1 MATQWIGWVP
11 QAPTVAESLVP
22 GISTLLQVLLLQREK
37 EQEVANQVYEATNW
51 RIYDLVTNQGFDV
64 ADAVDLVRTELES
77 HPQWERIRRAME
89 TYTPHAIGT
98 DGEGKVTF
106 RYTPP
111 RDILIMQAETEQN
124 REIMNHQAELEAQ
137 ADYRRYGLEEDRT
150 KLNHELNKEMTYLV
164 HTLERENMEL
174 SLEHQKELMRLENE
188 LNKALTTHNL
198 EEAHRLSLEMEQ
210 FLHDLGLEKL
220 AQEFQYQIMLNAQ
233 LAAIEEGHMMV
244 DRETQ
249 AYLQSQAHI
258 LELARMKEA
267 QGLEEESAKFY
278 DQLERD
284 RELWREERIVKPA
297 EERAEAAQARLM
309 ELDNKLQEGRIVL
322 EADQSLRL
330 QNARDLFD
338 LLKQAIAHGNEQEI
352 LRLQSELQKEIIALE
367 VELQLGSAKE
377 LEAFRNELIQINME
391 LEYGYTE
398 NLETHRA
405 NLQYLVQSGLITD
418 QGVMNII
425 ENYINHLNSL
435 EYLKQQGAQDIEL
448 QEHHQRFQAEQAD
461 IDRGL
466 ARNIPREQ
474 WTSLFIQNLN
484 ALKDQVGELS
494 DEDYQ
499 TAFYLTLD
507 QITEWNE
514 DGTSDREEKLVQLF
528 QALQYFPQLDA
539 TKIVGEDVKLLESK
553 GVIQPIQS
561 EQKPKRS
568 SVGGTLYSVTETLFP
583 EVTKDWLEDMPVTP
597 KGTSS
602 YAEIVNWLNWL
613 MDPLNKTGDSSL
625 FNLLEQLSPQGVTQP
640 QSQLQ
645 PENLSPLEKA
655 LLGLEEEDRDSDI
668 YLRRILSWPSV
679 RPYFNLPYNQ
689 GAK

>member
-11 QAPTVAESLVP
+11 QAPTVAESLAP
-22 GISTLLQVLLLQREK
+22 GLSTLLQVLLLQKEK
-37 EQEVANQVYEATNW
+37 EREIANQVYEATNW
-51 RIYDLVTNQGFDV
+51 RIYDLVANQGFDV

-77 HPQWERIRRAME
+77 HPQWEQIRRAME
-89 TYTPHAIGT
+89 IYTPHAIGS
-98 DGEGKVTF
+98 DGEGGVTF

-124 REIMNHQAELEAQ
+124 REIMNHQAELEAK

-220 AQEFQYQIMLNAQ
+220 AQEFQYQIMINAQ

-244 DRETQ
+244 DRETK
-249 AYLQSQAHI
+249 AYLQNQAHT

-284 RELWREERIVKPA
+284 RELWREEWIVKPA

-309 ELDNKLQEGRIVL
+309 ELENKLQEGRIVL

-330 QNARDLFD
+330 QNAQNIYE
-338 LLKQAIAHGNEQEI
+338 LLKQAIAHENDQEI

-377 LEAFRNELIQINME
+377 LEAFKNVLIQANME

-398 NLETHRA
+398 NLATHQA
-405 NLQYLVQSGLITD
+405 NLQYLLQSNLITD
-418 QGVMNII
+418 QAALDILRD
-425 ENYINHLNSL
+425 YLNHLNSL

-466 ARNIPREQ
+466 ARNITREQ
-474 WTSLFIQNLN
+474 WTSLFIQNLDT
-484 ALKDQVGELS
+484 LKDQVGELT

-507 QITEWNE
+507 QITTWNE

-539 TKIVGEDVKLLESK
+539 TKIVGEDVEFLESK
-553 GVIQPIQS
+553 GVIQPIQP
-561 EQKPKRS
+561 ELKPTLGRQILS
-568 SVGGTLYSVTETLFP
+568 SVEKGLRGPGDYLSALLQNLKQGNWWDPNRSIIENLDPTYGLKLLWGVYSPTPLVDALYSVP
-583 EVTKDWLEDMPVTP
+583 
-597 KGTSS
+597 TS
-602 YAEIVNWLNWL
+602 
-613 MDPLNKTGDSSL
+613 
-625 FNLLEQLSPQGVTQP
+625 
-640 QSQLQ
+640 
-645 PENLSPLEKA
+645 
-655 LLGLEEEDRDSDI
+655 EE
-668 YLRRILSWPSV
+668 
-679 RPYFNLPYNQ
+679 
-689 GAK
+689 

>member
-11 QAPTVAESLVP
+11 QAPTVAESLTP
-22 GISTLLQVLLLQREK
+22 GISTLLQVLLLQRER
-37 EQEVANQVYEATNW
+37 EREIANQVYEATNW
-51 RIYDLVTNQGFDV
+51 RIYDLVANQGFDV
-64 ADAVDLVRTELES
+64 ADAVDLVRAELES

-89 TYTPHAIGT
+89 IYTPQAIGT
-98 DGEGKVTF
+98 DGEGRVTF

-124 REIMNHQAELEAQ
+124 REIMNFQAELEAE

-164 HTLERENMEL
+164 HTLEKENMEL

-244 DRETQ
+244 DRETK
-249 AYLQSQAHI
+249 AYLQNQAHL

-267 QGLEEESAKFY
+267 QGLEHESAKYY

-284 RELWREERIVKPA
+284 RELWREEWIVKPA

-309 ELDNKLQEGRIVL
+309 ELNNKLQEGRIVL

-330 QNARDLFD
+330 QNAQNIYE

-377 LEAFRNELIQINME
+377 LEAFKNVLIQANME

-398 NLETHRA
+398 NLATHQA
-405 NLQYLVQSGLITD
+405 NLQYLLQSNLITD
-418 QGVMNII
+418 QAALDILRD
-425 ENYINHLNSL
+425 YLNHLNSL
-435 EYLKQQGAQDIEL
+435 EYLKQQGAQDLEL

-466 ARNIPREQ
+466 ARNVPREQ

-507 QITEWNE
+507 QITTWNE

-539 TKIVGEDVKLLESK
+539 TKIVGEDVEFLETK
-553 GVIQPIQS
+553 GVIPPIQPKL
-561 EQKPKRS
+561 KPKRLTPGQML
-568 SVGGTLYSVTETLFP
+568 VPGLTLFKETEEETKNWWEAMP
-583 EVTKDWLEDMPVTP
+583 EPT
-597 KGTSS
+597 GS
-602 YAEIVNWLNWL
+602 YGRDFMSWLNWIL
-613 MDPLNKTGDSSL
+613 KPFRKKTGNPLVD
-625 FNLLEQLSPQGVTQP
+625 NLNELEGDL
-640 QSQLQ
+640 
-645 PENLSPLEKA
+645 
-655 LLGLEEEDRDSDI
+655 
-668 YLRRILSWPSV
+668 
-679 RPYFNLPYNQ
+679 
-689 GAK
+689 

>member
-1 MATQWIGWVP
+1 MATQWIGWAP
-11 QAPTVAESLVP
+11 QTPTLAESLAP

-37 EQEVANQVYEATNW
+37 EQEIANQVYEATNW

-77 HPQWERIRRAME
+77 HPQWEQIRRAME

-98 DGEGKVTF
+98 DGEGRVTF
-106 RYTPP
+106 KYTPP

-198 EEAHRLSLEMEQ
+198 EETHRLSLEMEQ
-210 FLHDLGLEKL
+210 FLHDLGLERL

-284 RELWREERIVKPA
+284 RELWREEWIVKPA

-309 ELDNKLQEGRIVL
+309 ELDSKLQEGRIVL

-330 QNARDLFD
+330 QNAQNIYE
-338 LLKQAIAHGNEQEI
+338 LLKQAIAHENDQEI

-377 LEAFRNELIQINME
+377 LEAFKNVLIQANME

-398 NLETHRA
+398 NLATHQA
-405 NLQYLVQSGLITD
+405 NLQYLLQSNLITD
-418 QGVMNII
+418 QAAVDILRD
-425 ENYINHLNSL
+425 YLNHLNSL

-448 QEHHQRFQAEQAD
+448 QEHHQQFQAQQAD

-466 ARNIPREQ
+466 ARDIPREQ

-484 ALKDQVGELS
+484 ALKDQVGELT

-507 QITEWNE
+507 QITTWNE

-539 TKIVGEDVKLLESK
+539 TKIVGEDVEFLETK
-553 GVIQPIQS
+553 GVIQPIQP
-561 EQKPKRS
+561 ELKPKRLTPGQML
-568 SVGGTLYSVTETLFP
+568 VPGLTLFKETEEETKNWWEAMP
-583 EVTKDWLEDMPVTP
+583 EPTGSYGKDL
-597 KGTSS
+597 
-602 YAEIVNWLNWL
+602 INWLNWL
-613 MDPLNKTGDSSL
+613 VDPIRKLKTGNPLVD
-625 FNLLEQLSPQGVTQP
+625 NLNELEGDL
-640 QSQLQ
+640 
-645 PENLSPLEKA
+645 
-655 LLGLEEEDRDSDI
+655 
-668 YLRRILSWPSV
+668 
-679 RPYFNLPYNQ
+679 
-689 GAK
+689 

>member
-1 MATQWIGWVP
+1 
-11 QAPTVAESLVP
+11 
-22 GISTLLQVLLLQREK
+22 
-37 EQEVANQVYEATNW
+37 
-51 RIYDLVTNQGFDV
+51 
-64 ADAVDLVRTELES
+64 
-77 HPQWERIRRAME
+77 
-89 TYTPHAIGT
+89 
-98 DGEGKVTF
+98 
-106 RYTPP
+106 
-111 RDILIMQAETEQN
+111 MQAETEQN

-249 AYLQSQAHI
+249 AYLQSQAHT

-267 QGLEEESAKFY
+267 QGLEHESAKYY

-309 ELDNKLQEGRIVL
+309 ELDSKLQEGRIVL

-330 QNARDLFD
+330 QNAQNIYE

-377 LEAFRNELIQINME
+377 LEAFKNVLVQANME

-398 NLETHRA
+398 NLATHQA
-405 NLQYLVQSGLITD
+405 NLQYLLQSNLITD
-418 QGVMNII
+418 QAALDILRD
-425 ENYINHLNSL
+425 YLNHLNSL

-448 QEHHQRFQAEQAD
+448 QEHHQQFQAQQAD

-466 ARNIPREQ
+466 ARDIPREQ
-474 WTSLFIQNLN
+474 WTSLFIQNLQ

-507 QITEWNE
+507 QITTWNE

-539 TKIVGEDVKLLESK
+539 TKIVGEDVEFLETK
-553 GVIQPIQS
+553 GVIPPIQP
-561 EQKPKRS
+561 ELKPKRLTP
-568 SVGGTLYSVTETLFP
+568 GQMLFPGLTLFKETQEETKNWWEAMP
-583 EVTKDWLEDMPVTP
+583 EPTGSYGKDL
-597 KGTSS
+597 
-602 YAEIVNWLNWL
+602 INWLNWL
-613 MDPLNKTGDSSL
+613 VDPVRKLKTGNPLVD
-625 FNLLEQLSPQGVTQP
+625 NLNELEGDL
-640 QSQLQ
+640 
-645 PENLSPLEKA
+645 
-655 LLGLEEEDRDSDI
+655 
-668 YLRRILSWPSV
+668 
-679 RPYFNLPYNQ
+679 
-689 GAK
+689 

>member
-11 QAPTVAESLVP
+11 QAPTVAESLTP
-22 GISTLLQVLLLQREK
+22 GLSTLLQVLLLQREK
-37 EQEVANQVYEATNW
+37 EQEIANQAYEATNW
-51 RIYDLVTNQGFDV
+51 RIYDLVANQGFDV
-64 ADAVDLVRTELES
+64 ADAVDLVRAELES

-89 TYTPHAIGT
+89 IYTPQAIGT
-98 DGEGKVTF
+98 DGEGRVTF

-124 REIMNHQAELEAQ
+124 REIMNFQAELEAK

-220 AQEFQYQIMLNAQ
+220 AQEFQYQIMINAQ

-309 ELDNKLQEGRIVL
+309 ELDSKLQEGRIVL

-330 QNARDLFD
+330 QNAQNIYE
-338 LLKQAIAHGNEQEI
+338 LLKQAIAHENDQEI

-377 LEAFRNELIQINME
+377 LEAFKNVLIQANME
-391 LEYGYTE
+391 LEYGYTQ
-398 NLETHRA
+398 NLATHQA
-405 NLQYLVQSGLITD
+405 NLQYLLQSSLITD
-418 QGVMNII
+418 QAAVDII
-425 ENYINHLNSL
+425 RDYINHLNSL
-435 EYLKQQGAQDIEL
+435 EYLKQQGAQDLEL

-466 ARNIPREQ
+466 ARKIPREQ
-474 WTSLFIQNLN
+474 WTSLFIENLN

-539 TKIVGEDVKLLESK
+539 TKIAEEDVELLESK
-553 GVIQPIQS
+553 GIIPPIPQQS
-561 EQKPKRS
+561 KPERLT
-568 SVGGTLYSVTETLFP
+568 VGQMLFSVTETLFP
-583 EVTKDWLEDMPVTP
+583 EVTKDWLEDMPVIP
-597 KGTSS
+597 KGTDS
-602 YAEIVNWLNWL
+602 YVEVVNWLNWL
-613 MDPLNKTGDSSL
+613 IDPLKKTGDSSL

-645 PENLSPLEKA
+645 PENLSPLEK
-655 LLGLEEEDRDSDI
+655 
-668 YLRRILSWPSV
+668 
-679 RPYFNLPYNQ
+679 
-689 GAK
+689 

>member
-1 MATQWIGWVP
+1 M
-11 QAPTVAESLVP
+11 
-22 GISTLLQVLLLQREK
+22 
-37 EQEVANQVYEATNW
+37 
-51 RIYDLVTNQGFDV
+51 
-64 ADAVDLVRTELES
+64 ADAVDLVKTELES

-98 DGEGKVTF
+98 DGEGRVTF
-106 RYTPP
+106 KYTPP

-124 REIMNHQAELEAQ
+124 REIMNHQAELEAK

-220 AQEFQYQIMLNAQ
+220 AQEFQYQIMINAQ

-330 QNARDLFD
+330 QNAQNIYE
-338 LLKQAIAHGNEQEI
+338 LLKQAIAHENDQEI

-377 LEAFRNELIQINME
+377 LEAFKNVLIQANME

-398 NLETHRA
+398 NLATHQA
-405 NLQYLVQSGLITD
+405 NLQYLLQSNLITD
-418 QGVMNII
+418 QATVDILRD
-425 ENYINHLNSL
+425 YLNHLNSL

-448 QEHHQRFQAEQAD
+448 QEHHQQFQAEQAD

-466 ARNIPREQ
+466 ARKIPREQ
-474 WTSLFIQNLN
+474 WTSLFIENLN

-539 TKIVGEDVKLLESK
+539 TKIVGEDVEFLESK
-553 GVIQPIQS
+553 GVIQPIQP
-561 EQKPKRS
+561 ELKPERPTLGRQILSGIERGLRGPGDYLSALYQNIKQGNWWDPNRS
-568 SVGGTLYSVTETLFP
+568 
-583 EVTKDWLEDMPVTP
+583 
-597 KGTSS
+597 
-602 YAEIVNWLNWL
+602 II
-613 MDPLNKTGDSSL
+613 
-625 FNLLEQLSPQGVTQP
+625 
-640 QSQLQ
+640 
-645 PENLSPLEKA
+645 ENLDPTYGLKLLWGVYSPTPLVDA
-655 LLGLEEEDRDSDI
+655 LYRVPSSEE
-668 YLRRILSWPSV
+668 
-679 RPYFNLPYNQ
+679 
-689 GAK
+689 